1 MEKLIS
7 GMHHVA
13 LECENEQIYR
23 ETVRFYNEVLGLRI
37 VRQWEDDEGT
47 GSMLSAGDALI
58 EIFDHTDHIRG
69 KGSVCHFALQTENVD
84 ACVKAVK
91 VAGYKILS
99 IPKNEDIPSE
109 PVYQIRYA
117 FCQGPVGEEIEFFEE
132 R

>member
-91 VAGYKILS
+91 VAGYQILS
-99 IPKNEDIPSE
+99 IPQNEDIPSATGISDTVCVL
-109 PVYQIRYA
+109 PGTGWR
-117 FCQGPVGEEIEFFEE
+117 
-132 R
+132 RN

>member
-37 VRQWEDDEGT
+37 VRQWEDD
-47 GSMLSAGDALI
+47 
-58 EIFDHTDHIRG
+58 
-69 KGSVCHFALQTENVD
+69 
-84 ACVKAVK
+84 VK
-91 VAGYKILS
+91 
-99 IPKNEDIPSE
+99 
-109 PVYQIRYA
+109 R
-117 FCQGPVGEEIEFFEE
+117 